1 MRMESH
7 QSIKLPVKVMWI
19 AWKCCLQQMH
29 NLMWKTVEATHHL
42 ILPNC
47 GAIVNA
53 QGMLAIGVCPVV
65 INYSLLDCCI
75 FISCSHALSMLWSAS
90 FTIPAYQGFKTAAG
104 CMDFLQASV
113 STVSFRKPSKSKTA
127 VHSWMSFQHPL
138 GHVTFSHSVIYFY
151 KLCNYYTFDFLLLGA
166 MIDSIIIH
174 PVIISLIF
182 SSESS
187 QLESGMKI
195 RTFLQRKCINL
206 RKLRCS
212 MFWESLK
219 QKSKWK
225 KLDSFLEMKHLHSGQ

>member
-1 MRMESH
+1 MLC
-7 QSIKLPVKVMWI
+7 Q
-19 AWKCCLQQMH
+19 CCEVQVLQ
-29 NLMWKTVEATHHL
+29 
-42 ILPNC
+42 
-47 GAIVNA
+47 
-53 QGMLAIGVCPVV
+53 
-65 INYSLLDCCI
+65 SLLTRG
-75 FISCSHALSMLWSAS
+75 SKLLL
-90 FTIPAYQGFKTAAG
+90 AAWI
-104 CMDFLQASV
+104 FLQAGV
-113 STVSFRKPSKSKTA
+113 STVSFRKPSKSQTA

-138 GHVTFSHSVIYFY
+138 GYLTFSHSVIYFY

-212 MFWESLK
+212 MF
-219 QKSKWK
+219 
-225 KLDSFLEMKHLHSGQ
+225 